1 MVKLGNTVV
10 GHVPY
15 NLVLLFSHFLA
26 IEFNKGGVYVTGEKT
41 NRGAGYG
48 LEVPWIYRLYGLKA
62 FVDRLKQKVESSRQG
77 PLAKFNRSLKSELVL
92 DIYLAS
98 RSSYSFV
105 VVGMI
110 VHIRR
115 EFCIGYLHCGGCQVS
130 VIRSREVS
138 AIRR

>member
-1 MVKLGNTVV
+1 M
-10 GHVPY
+10 
-15 NLVLLFSHFLA
+15 
-26 IEFNKGGVYVTGEKT
+26 
-41 NRGAGYG
+41 
-48 LEVPWIYRLYGLKA
+48 
-62 FVDRLKQKVESSRQG
+62 DRLKQKVESLQDG